1 MGPLSN
7 VYPNPNLLDIVV
19 REGTAILKLLSS
31 KDQTLLIWGNSLL
44 VLDFGLDILNSIGS
58 FDLESDGLARKGL
71 HENLHFLV
79 SITGLNEK

>member
-1 MGPLSN
+1 MGLLTNECPS
-7 VYPNPNLLDIVV
+7 PNLLDIVV

-58 FDLESDGLARKGL
+58 FDLEGDGLARKGL

-79 SITGLNEK
+79 SITV

>member
-1 MGPLSN
+1 VGLLTN
-7 VYPNPNLLDIVV
+7 DYPNPNLLDIVV

-31 KDQTLLIWGNSLL
+31 KDQTLLIWGNALL
-44 VLDFGLDILNSIGS
+44 VLDFGLDIFNSIGS

-79 SITGLNEK
+79 SITV

>member
-1 MGPLSN
+1 VGLLTN
-7 VYPNPNLLDIVV
+7 DYPNPNLLDIVV

-44 VLDFGLDILNSIGS
+44 VLDFGLDIFNSIGS
-58 FDLESDGLARKGL
+58 FDLEGDGLARKGL

-79 SITGLNEK
+79 SITV